1 MAYAH
6 HQHIDCMMASLYLD
20 SASALKSLSEAI
32 SAAMAST
39 YGPCMQR
46 QPLREVSQS
55 EHAPP
60 PRALAHARTICDNFY
75 WSCGAAPVI
84 VKSASTLSNLQILI
98 FNLNTSK
105 KFIHILAPG
114 GCAARTAGLAAQSFG
129 GRRGAAAAQSR
140 LWCTG

>member
-39 YGPCMQR
+39 YGSCMQR

-98 FNLNTSK
+98 FNLN
-105 KFIHILAPG
+105 I
-114 GCAARTAGLAAQSFG
+114 
-129 GRRGAAAAQSR
+129 
-140 LWCTG
+140 